1 MFFREVPDFS
11 VHILP
16 RGEISSDATAIHGI
30 EKKSGKLFLRGNPIP
45 AVDLYQAL
53 DQFQNWILKNFYENS
68 AVLVIAILLLATF
81 ISFLLK
87 SLVAC
92 SWYIYPV

>member
-1 MFFREVPDFS
+1 MFVCFFREVPDFS

-68 AVLVIAILLLATF
+68 AVLVIAILLLICPFTWLYF
-81 ISFLLK
+81 FLQ
-87 SLVAC
+87 
-92 SWYIYPV
+92 